1 PSGTVPTRQLFF
13 IEIAR
18 RAVEAVAVRVEP
30 DARPVEKMGAV
41 FGEGAALKHDVA
53 RGHDMVA
60 AGFTGGGIGV
70 RAGNNQVHE
79 RVVATRI
86 AFVDSGY
93 ELVVR
98 FRAGARIMQHPE

>member
-1 PSGTVPTRQLFF
+1 MLVTRPPGSVNYLIQMNNFYWPKGALSAIQSAPRALRHRPTRQLFL

-41 FGEGAALKHDVA
+41 FGKGAALEHDVA

-60 AGFTGGGIGV
+60 AGFTGGG
-70 RAGNNQVHE
+70 
-79 RVVATRI
+79 
-86 AFVDSGY
+86 
-93 ELVVR
+93 
-98 FRAGARIMQHPE
+98 